1 MDNFAVR
8 THDFY
13 TFILVFARVS
23 CLLVAAPLLGNRA
36 IPHMVKA
43 GLCLLL
49 SIAITPMVTGIT
61 GPVPENLILF
71 AGTVLKDGL
80 FGLALGYLAR
90 ILFAAVEM
98 AGYLADT
105 QMGFTFANIFNP
117 FTEHQESLLSSF
129 QYQVT
134 MTVYLILNGHL
145 ILLGSVVDS
154 FKALAP
160 GTVSPNA
167 SFALTVVPML
177 NQMFLLGMRVA
188 MPAVGVL
195 LVVDVA
201 FGLVARM
208 VPQINIYIVG
218 MPAKIIIG
226 MSIVAM
232 LLPMLS
238 MAASQMIAGTTIGM
252 NALIGGAK

>member
-1 MDNFAVR
+1 MDYFAVR

-36 IPHMVKA
+36 IPHSVKA
-43 GLCLLL
+43 GLCLLF
-49 SIAITPMVTGIT
+49 SVAITPLVTSVT
-61 GPVPENLILF
+61 GPVPENILLF
-71 AGTVLKDGL
+71 AGAVVRDGM
-80 FGLALGYLAR
+80 FGLAMGYLAR
-90 ILFAAVEM
+90 ILFSAVEM

-134 MTVYLILNGHL
+134 MTIYLILNGHL

-154 FKALAP
+154 FKALPP
-160 GTVSPNA
+160 GTVSPHA
-167 SFALTVVPML
+167 GFTLTVVPML

-195 LVVDVA
+195 LIVDVA

-208 VPQINIYIVG
+208 VPQINVYIVG

-226 MSIVAM
+226 LGIVAM

-238 MAASQMIAGTTIGM
+238 MAASQMITGTTLGM